1 MINEARVSAEQDI
14 SSTIPWH
21 DMEMTP
27 NSGRD
32 ALLSAVEQIPNEYF
46 SMYGGGWID
55 EISTALL
62 DAVFSIRA
70 RYRAADPNKGVI
82 GRVRAFR
89 DTEPEARDDLT
100 VLSGLGSVRI
110 GEIMGSGTTGR
121 RPKSE
126 VVVDAADRFI
136 TAGIVHAHELLEA
149 DTHAMKETYTSVR
162 GLGWVTFEY
171 FTMLLG
177 VPGVKADTMITRF
190 VNNALVAA
198 DLEPVGPHAAR
209 DLVIAA
215 YDKSG
220 KSETLSGFENALWRF
235 QSDS

>member
-1 MINEARVSAEQDI
+1 MATD
-14 SSTIPWH
+14 
-21 DMEMTP
+21 
-27 NSGRD
+27 SGRD
-32 ALLSAVEQIPNEYF
+32 ALISAVDQIPNEYF

-62 DAVFSIRA
+62 DAVFSIRS
-70 RYRAADPNKGVI
+70 RYRAADPSKGVI

-89 DTEPEARDDLT
+89 DTEPGAMDDLT
-100 VLSGLGSVRI
+100 ALSGLGSVRI

-136 TAGIVHAHELLEA
+136 AVGIVHARDLLDA
-149 DTHAMKETYTSVR
+149 DTHSMKEIYTSVR

-190 VNNALVAA
+190 VNTALEAT

-215 YDKSG
+215 YDQSRKG
-220 KSETLSGFENALWRF
+220 ETLSAFENALWRF
-235 QSDS
+235 QSDL

>member
-1 MINEARVSAEQDI
+1 M
-14 SSTIPWH
+14 
-21 DMEMTP
+21 DMTTKR
-27 NSGRD
+27 GRD
-32 ALLSAVEQIPNEYF
+32 ALLSAVDQIPNEYF
-46 SMYGGGWID
+46 SMYGGGWIG

-70 RYRAADPNKGVI
+70 RYRAAEPSKGVI

-89 DTEPEARDDLT
+89 SVVPGARDDLIA
-100 VLSGLGSVRI
+100 LSDWGSVRI

-126 VVVDAADRFI
+126 VVVDAADRFVA
-136 TAGIVHAHELLEA
+136 AGIVHAGDLLEA
-149 DTHAMKETYTSVR
+149 DTHSMKATYTSVR

-190 VNNALVAA
+190 VNNTLAAA
-198 DLEPVGPHAAR
+198 DVDPVGPHAAR

-215 YDKSG
+215 YERSG
-220 KSETLSGFENALWRF
+220 KGETLSAFENALWRF

>member
-1 MINEARVSAEQDI
+1 MGAEPDTT
-14 SSTIPWH
+14 STISWH
-21 DMEMTP
+21 DMEKTP
-27 NSGRD
+27 KSGRD
-32 ALLSAVEQIPNEYF
+32 ALLSAVDQIPIEYF

-70 RYRAADPNKGVI
+70 RYRAADPSKGVS
-82 GRVRAFR
+82 GRIRAFR
-89 DTEPEARDDLT
+89 DVEPGVRNDLT
-100 VLSGLGSVRI
+100 VLSDLGSVRI
-110 GEIMGSGTTGR
+110 GEIMGSGTTGGR
-121 RPKSE
+121 LKSE
-126 VVVDAADRFI
+126 VVVDAGDRFI
-136 TAGIVHAHELLEA
+136 AVGIDQARDLLGA

-177 VPGVKADTMITRF
+177 IPGVKADTMITRF
-190 VNNALVAA
+190 VNNALAAA

-220 KSETLSGFENALWRF
+220 KSDFLSGFENAVWRF
-235 QSDS
+235 QSDL

>member
-1 MINEARVSAEQDI
+1 M
-14 SSTIPWH
+14 
-21 DMEMTP
+21 DMTTK
-27 NSGRD
+27 SGRD
-32 ALLSAVEQIPNEYF
+32 ALLSAVDQIPNEYF

-70 RYRAADPNKGVI
+70 RYRAADPSKGVI

-89 DTEPEARDDLT
+89 SVVPGARDDLIA
-100 VLSGLGSVRI
+100 LSDLGSMRI

-126 VVVDAADRFI
+126 VVVDVADRFVV
-136 TAGIVHAHELLEA
+136 AGIVHARDVLEA
-149 DTHAMKETYTSVR
+149 DTHSMKATYTSVR
-162 GLGWVTFEY
+162 GLGWVTYEY

-177 VPGVKADTMITRF
+177 VPGVKTDTMITRF
-190 VNNALVAA
+190 VNNALAAA
-198 DLEPVGPHAAR
+198 DVDPVGPHATR
-209 DLVIAA
+209 DFVIAA
-215 YDKSG
+215 YERSG
-220 KSETLSGFENALWRF
+220 KGETLSAFENALWRF

>member
-1 MINEARVSAEQDI
+1 M
-14 SSTIPWH
+14 
-21 DMEMTP
+21 DMTTDR
-27 NSGRD
+27 GRD
-32 ALLSAVEQIPNEYF
+32 VLLSAVDQIPNEYF

-70 RYRAADPNKGVI
+70 RYRAADPSKGVI
-82 GRVRAFR
+82 GRMRAFR
-89 DTEPEARDDLT
+89 DVEPGARDDLT

-136 TAGIVHAHELLEA
+136 AAGIVHARGLLDA
-149 DTHAMKETYTSVR
+149 DRYAMKRTYTSVR

-177 VPGVKADTMITRF
+177 IPGVKADTMITRF
-190 VNNALVAA
+190 VNNALAA
-198 DLEPVGPHAAR
+198 AELEPVGPHAAR

-215 YDKSG
+215 YDSLG
-220 KSETLSGFENALWRF
+220 KGETLSSFEHAIWRF